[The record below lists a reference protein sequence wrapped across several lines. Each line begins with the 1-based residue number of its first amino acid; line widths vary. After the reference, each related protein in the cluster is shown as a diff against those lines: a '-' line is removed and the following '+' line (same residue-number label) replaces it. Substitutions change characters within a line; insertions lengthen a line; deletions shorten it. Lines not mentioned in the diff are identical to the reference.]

1 MKRSFTSL
9 LTLAALGAMAQQ
21 STLPAVL
28 EAIRANNLRLR
39 TSAQVTDAQRTQA
52 RTGLSLPDP
61 TVDFDYMN
69 GSPVATAGNQSDL
82 TIAQGFEF
90 PTAYG
95 AKRKVAELRAS
106 QSDLLA
112 VAVRREVLLDAKRT
126 CIPLVHANKR
136 GVLLEQRHAAAKRF
150 RDGVRQRFDREA
162 ATILD
167 LNKAELLEASIDTEV
182 RLAEMERTALLQHLD
197 GPILVL
203 LQRLLQHLAELNAG
217 VGIAFTDTV
226 YPSHAVLPDFHVYEA
241 EMEAADPALKL
252 LQNEVQAS
260 EQQTRAYQASGLP
273 GFEVGYRYQ
282 GILGATYH
290 GVHAGMS
297 LPLWSNRNKVKQQKQ
312 WTSAHA
318 SSVEEHRMEHL
329 YEARHMYDRA
339 KALGASYA
347 DFARRLSGASS
358 IHLLERSFAAGQM
371 TTLEY
376 QMELMLLQEST
387 DRLLQL
393 EREYNEAMAEVWAH
407 RS

>member
-126 CIPLVHANKR
+126 CIALVHANKR

-182 RLAEMERTALLQHLD
+182 RLAEMERTALLQHL
-197 GPILVL
+197 
-203 LQRLLQHLAELNAG
+203 AELNAG
-217 VGIAFTDTV
+217 VAIAFTDTV